1 VKVIAD
7 DLVFV
12 LLLAAAIPTN
22 LYPLFYAFRP
32 WSTTPQGRALMT
44 KAVGNMIVIDV
55 VLATL
60 LFGQD
65 YPGRDL
71 VRVFGFGVFV
81 VGMWYL
87 LVSLLTS
94 PGAVR
99 YPPRSWLSR
108 RRYELTDRD
117 RRGFSDDD
125 VRP

>member
-1 VKVIAD
+1 VTVIAD
-7 DLVFV
+7 DVVLV

-32 WSTTPQGRALMT
+32 WASTPQGRALMT
-44 KAVGNMIVIDV
+44 KAVGNLILIDV

-60 LFGQD
+60 VFGQD
-65 YPGRDL
+65 YPGRAL
-71 VRVFGFGVFV
+71 VRMIGFGVFV
-81 VGMWYL
+81 VGMWAL
-87 LVSLLTS
+87 FLSLLTS

-99 YPPRSWLSR
+99 YPPRSWFR

-117 RRGFSDDD
+117 RRGFADDD